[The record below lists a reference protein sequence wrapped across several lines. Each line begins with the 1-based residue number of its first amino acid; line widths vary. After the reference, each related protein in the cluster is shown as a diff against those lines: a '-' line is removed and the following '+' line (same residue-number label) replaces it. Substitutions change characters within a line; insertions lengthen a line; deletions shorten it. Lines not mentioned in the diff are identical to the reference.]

1 MPYIKNPFRK
11 ENYVSGWIGFY
22 WLFIVNMMIF
32 TVIALLVEPIW
43 NDINQFLGNAI
54 GLMWNWLAIILVVS
68 VVLILY
74 GGYLSVWNLKKKKAH
89 KEDSPMPLNVYNKII
104 PLVFFL
110 GWNFMLYVLIDEG
123 GEELRVMRPVLE
135 YFSPILFGLIM
146 VSIGV
151 LIPPTLRL
159 IKSLSFSDSSLNR
172 VKSTGIILF
181 LILTNVFG
189 MLLPIIAPP
198 VNAIKGDL
206 PDKPLIMAHRGA
218 SYLAPENTLIAGELA
233 AEWGAVGWEVD
244 ISISLDGVLFLCHDN
259 TLKRTTNV
267 EEIFPDRIDED
278 VTMYTMEDL
287 RKLDA
292 GSWFVDEDPYN
303 TIRDGYVSQ
312 VDAERYRGENIPTL
326 AEVINLTREYNLYL
340 DIDAGLPSEGNPY
353 RSFFWGLLM
362 DQLYDSGLGDKI
374 MVNTDSPLAENMTTV
389 GTGRDMINTHHA
401 LTNQEFRSLE
411 EQEVIVMVWTVDSP
425 SRFSQLWCLGVDFVK
440 TNSLHILLPL
450 DEPTWVIPYQTY
462 FIVWISIV
470 FVCIAAG
477 LLIFLIQNRK
487 TVNSIKA
494 TTKAHN
500 D

>member
-1 MPYIKNPFRK
+1 TI
-11 ENYVSGWIGFY
+11 
-22 WLFIVNMMIF
+22 
-32 TVIALLVEPIW
+32 IALLVEPIW
-43 NDINQFLGNAI
+43 NDINQFLGSAI

-74 GGYLSVWNLKKKKAH
+74 GGYLSVWNLKKKKEAH

-135 YFSPILFGLIM
+135 NISPILFGLIM

-151 LIPPTLRL
+151 LIAPTLRL
-159 IKSLSFSDSSLNR
+159 IKNLSFSESALKRFKSS
-172 VKSTGIILF
+172 GIILF

-218 SYLAPENTLIAGELA
+218 SYLAPENTLVAGELA

-244 ISISLDGVLFLCHDN
+244 ISISFDGVFFLCHDN
-259 TLKRTTNV
+259 SLKRTTDV

-278 VTMYTMEDL
+278 VTMFTMAEL
-287 RKLDA
+287 RQVDA

-312 VDAERYRGENIPTL
+312 VDAEEYRGEKIPTL
-326 AEVINLTREYNLYL
+326 AEVINLTRDYDLYL

-353 RSFFWGLLM
+353 RSFFWELLM
-362 DQLYDSGLGDKI
+362 DQLYDSGLGKKI
-374 MVNTDSPLAENMTTV
+374 MVNTASPLAENMTIV
-389 GTGRDMINTHHA
+389 GSGRDMINTHHA

-411 EQEVIVMVWTVDSP
+411 EQSVVVMVWTVDSP

-440 TNSLHILLPL
+440 TNSLHLLIPL
-450 DEPTWVIPYQTY
+450 DKPTWIIPYNIY
-462 FIVWISIV
+462 FIVWILTAIM
-470 FVCIAAG
+470 CITVG
-477 LLIFLIQNRK
+477 LLVFLIQSRK
-487 TVNSIKA
+487 KA
-494 TTKAHN
+494 ALIPSN
-500 D
+500 DPPQ